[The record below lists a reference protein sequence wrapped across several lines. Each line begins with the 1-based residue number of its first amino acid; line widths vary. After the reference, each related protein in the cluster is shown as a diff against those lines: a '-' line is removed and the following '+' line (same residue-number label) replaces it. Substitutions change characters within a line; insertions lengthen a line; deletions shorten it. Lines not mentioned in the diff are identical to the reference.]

1 MTWIIN
7 LKVKVMGNAYYK
19 LHDWL
24 FPIDKNRRDIVT
36 IPPYNYINSMP
47 FQKIVLDFLAWN
59 GIDKKGNITSK
70 RVYSTRIEILENRTA
85 LARCGFSTGKYI
97 EKLVVSEF
105 LEMKK
110 EIPNLNP
117 VMFAHFLDDSYHNSK
132 LTKFTT
138 LGVQKSNQTTR
149 ECYDSLKFFLI
160 EIQSLLE
167 TEYLRTQIECN
178 HTETPNL
185 GNCFRCEEFITPLA
199 KIGLNS
205 DETGQFSINYF
216 INPHLKE
223 LVGDSLGEIL
233 EKKFDEL
240 VYGEMKDFV
249 KITPLNRR
257 YDKWFKEIRTI
268 PNYKVT
274 VTEQNSL

>member
-1 MTWIIN
+1 
-7 LKVKVMGNAYYK
+7 MGNAYYK